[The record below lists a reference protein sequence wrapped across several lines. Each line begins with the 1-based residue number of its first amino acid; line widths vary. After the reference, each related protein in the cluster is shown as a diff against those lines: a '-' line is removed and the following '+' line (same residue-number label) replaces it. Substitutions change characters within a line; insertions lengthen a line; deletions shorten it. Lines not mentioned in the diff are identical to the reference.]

1 MADTINHEIHSNHRP
16 HNILF
21 SVYSVIAVV
30 KRFHKKQREQES
42 FLCRFKSPG
51 AFLTANGHL
60 VSRLGKKMKR
70 STIPLILVL
79 IWAVPILASHSLI
92 IEPQHPQEP
101 VDSPP
106 AVLFC
111 QFIPSIAEQFIG
123 MPTEY
128 GGRPEQ
134 TGTTDN
140 SWLFYS
146 IYAGAAAKAGL
157 VYKTFMHM
165 DLLLSNTHPVKAEDV
180 QNGDLIA
187 LENNLAAMVYQVD
200 PSGRMHFIYA
210 SKKRG
215 EVTIFNSDNLVYH
228 AYWLEHFKGFF
239 RINEDLLMP
248 GRPQ

>member
-1 MADTINHEIHSNHRP
+1 
-16 HNILF
+16 
-21 SVYSVIAVV
+21 
-30 KRFHKKQREQES
+30 
-42 FLCRFKSPG
+42 
-51 AFLTANGHL
+51 
-60 VSRLGKKMKR
+60 MKR
-70 STIPLILVL
+70 STIHLILVL

-92 IEPQHPQEP
+92 IEPQNPQEP
-101 VDSPP
+101 VNSPP
-106 AVLFC
+106 AVRFC

-128 GGRPEQ
+128 GGRPNQ

-157 VYKTFMHM
+157 VYKTFMHI
-165 DLLLSNTHPVKAEDV
+165 DLLLSNAHPINADDV
-180 QNGDLIA
+180 ENGDLIV
-187 LENNLAAMVYQVD
+187 LENDLAAMVYQVE

-215 EVTIFNSDNLVYH
+215 EVTIFNSDNIVYH

-239 RINEDLLMP
+239 RINEDLLIP
-248 GRPQ
+248 TRPQ